1 MIIDGNNLI
10 LGRLAS
16 VAAKKALLGDNII
29 IVNCDK
35 VIVTGTKKNIVE
47 IYKEKTDRGNP
58 FKGPFFPKMPD
69 RIVRRTIRSMLPY
82 KKPRGR
88 EAYKRIM
95 CYLGVPKKY
104 EKENLETIKQAS
116 AQELKRYRYIN
127 LTTVK
132 SNLK

>member
-1 MIIDGNNLI
+1 MIIDGTNLI

-16 VAAKKALLGDNII
+16 VAAKKALLGDDII

-35 VIVTGTKKNIVE
+35 VLVTGTKKNIVE

-58 FKGPFFPKMPD
+58 FKGPFFPKIPD

-82 KKPRGR
+82 RKPRGR
-88 EAYKRIM
+88 EAYKRVM

-104 EKENLETIKQAS
+104 EK
-116 AQELKRYRYIN
+116 RF
-127 LTTVK
+127 
-132 SNLK
+132 SNQTSHL

>member
-1 MIIDGNNLI
+1 MIIDGTNLI

-16 VAAKKALLGDNII
+16 IVAKRALLGEDII

-35 VIVTGTKKNIVE
+35 VVITGTKDNIFE
-47 IYKEKTDRGNP
+47 EYKEKTDRGNP
-58 FKGPFFPKMPD
+58 FKGPFFPKIPD

-82 KKPRGR
+82 RKPRGR
-88 EAYKRIM
+88 EAYKRVM

-104 EKENLETIKQAS
+104 EKETTETIKKAS

-127 LTTVK
+127 LDKVK
-132 SNLK
+132 SHLK